1 MFLRN
6 FYVRGWEFFKKI
18 PTRREFFGYLKFF
31 KQYYQFLIVTL
42 HPCVSFRKL

>member
-18 PTRREFFGYLKFF
+18 PTRRDFFGLPKDLYVKT
-31 KQYYQFLIVTL
+31 K
-42 HPCVSFRKL
+42 KN